1 MIGVRGPRIPAH
13 QITTRNLGAA
23 YPFIAEA
30 GLGQRGVV
38 IGDDLLGGSFVF
50 DPFELYAQG
59 VVSNPNMVVFGQI
72 GRGKSAF
79 VKTFLWRQA
88 VFGRKAWVVDPKGEY
103 GDLAAAWGVRPVALR
118 PGGAIRL
125 NPLDPGPGHGSG
137 VDGEGST
144 ARRQMEL
151 LSSLASACLGRSLL
165 PRERAALGVA
175 LVSATER
182 ADVPTVPS
190 VVEELLAPTAA
201 SAASLRTELH
211 ELLEDG
217 RDVALELRRLVHG
230 DLCGMFDG
238 PTTSDL
244 DLSAPLVVLDLSAL
258 YTSAALG
265 ILMACATAWL
275 QAALARASSSA
286 RGATVRTSGQVFLVV
301 DEAWAILSNLGVARW
316 LQSSWKLSRAFGVSN
331 LAVLHRVSDLR
342 SVGASDSEQVAL
354 AQGLLADSETRV
366 IYAQSPGELALAG
379 ELLSLSATES
389 DLLPQLRRGVALW
402 KVGQRS
408 FLVQH
413 RLSPMERLLVDT
425 DGAMTSRQLVNGL
438 TATVM
443 PLAFGGAVI
452 AAYSFRHGGGPER
465 RLTGRSRGARWARR
479 RDLGPLLLPLR
490 RPHPGRLALG
500 ATAGGGSPASG
511 GGRTGAVVGGGGAD
525 PERED
530 QRPGRAGHIGVG
542 GTRAGGQRQER
553 PAATHPTT
561 PSRIGPGVV
570 HRSDPVDRGTGQRMD
585 PARRLLGV
593 AEGATHGGRS
603 VRNRQSRRHDGRWG
617 VLVRH
622 GGETAGPAP
631 LRRGRE
637 WWLHGRRGALGRPA
651 GGR

>member
-1 MIGVRGPRIPAH
+1 MKGSTGPRIPAH

-30 GLGQRGVV
+30 GLGQRGVI

-103 GDLAAAWGVRPVALR
+103 SDLAAAWGVRPVALR

-125 NPLDPGPGHGSG
+125 NPLDPGPGPAGS
-137 VDGEGST
+137 VEDGEGST

-182 ADVPTVPS
+182 ADAPTVPS

-211 ELLEDG
+211 DLLEDG

-238 PTTSDL
+238 PTTSGL

-275 QAALARASSSA
+275 QAALARASSA
-286 RGATVRTSGQVFLVV
+286 RGPTERTSGQVFLVV

-331 LAVLHRVSDLR
+331 VAVLHRVSDLR

-366 IYAQSPGELALAG
+366 IYAQSPGELALAA

-389 DLLPQLRRGVALW
+389 DVLPQLRRGVALW

-425 DGAMTSRQLVNGL
+425 DGAMT
-438 TATVM
+438 
-443 PLAFGGAVI
+443 P
-452 AAYSFRHGGGPER
+452 P
-465 RLTGRSRGARWARR
+465 
-479 RDLGPLLLPLR
+479 
-490 RPHPGRLALG
+490 AL
-500 ATAGGGSPASG
+500 S
-511 GGRTGAVVGGGGAD
+511 
-525 PERED
+525 
-530 QRPGRAGHIGVG
+530 
-542 GTRAGGQRQER
+542 
-553 PAATHPTT
+553 
-561 PSRIGPGVV
+561 
-570 HRSDPVDRGTGQRMD
+570 
-585 PARRLLGV
+585 
-593 AEGATHGGRS
+593 
-603 VRNRQSRRHDGRWG
+603 
-617 VLVRH
+617 
-622 GGETAGPAP
+622 
-631 LRRGRE
+631 
-637 WWLHGRRGALGRPA
+637 
-651 GGR
+651 